1 MKMMFSCNHIFF
13 LERFLC
19 KTIHTQNR
27 RDFQKNIKS
36 GSLFKKVTTYSVLT
50 CFKHFVKKIFILVH
64 DVSFQKRRVVNCGY
78 QFLPGF
84 INWRP
89 SCLGMGWYHSCRS
102 LITALLFSYPL
113 FLPCCRL
120 YSQLTL
126 FLRPALP
133 CSQRENDAAGEPQ
146 NVAVMPPCTRDT
158 TEWITR
164 ASSELLW
171 KDD

>member
-1 MKMMFSCNHIFF
+1 MMFSCNHIFF

-27 RDFQKNIKS
+27 RDFQKNTKS
-36 GSLFKKVTTYSVLT
+36 GSLFKKVTTYSVLS

-102 LITALLFSYPL
+102 LITDSFSLILSFSLAVACTHSLPSFSVLLYLALTERMMLQASCRM
-113 FLPCCRL
+113 LPGCH
-120 YSQLTL
+120 
-126 FLRPALP
+126 PV
-133 CSQRENDAAGEPQ
+133 REIRRNE
-146 NVAVMPPCTRDT
+146 
-158 TEWITR
+158 
-164 ASSELLW
+164 
-171 KDD
+171 